1 MMVSILQKQIKG
13 QSGLELIVLTTFLLL
28 VFSTTYVVF
37 IQKDIN
43 TITEKIN
50 RLSKKTT
57 NNVAFEI
64 RVALSEGN
72 GYEKN
77 FTLPNSF
84 VGMPYIVNITNY
96 MVYININDRSFIS
109 YIPTKNITGYIIPGK
124 NILYNAGGKIYAN
137 T

>member
-1 MMVSILQKQIKG
+1 MVSILRKQIKG
-13 QSGLELIVLTTFLLL
+13 QSGLELVVLTTFLLL

-43 TITEKIN
+43 TINDKIN
-50 RLSKKTT
+50 RLSKKTIDD
-57 NNVAFEI
+57 VAFEI

-77 FTLPNSF
+77 FTLPNTF
-84 VGMPYIVNITNY
+84 IGTPYIVNITNY
-96 MVYININDRSFIS
+96 MVYITINDKSFIS
-109 YIPTKNITGYIIPGK
+109 YIPTKNVTGYIVPGK
-124 NILYNAGGKIYAN
+124 NNLYNAGGKIYAN

>member
-1 MMVSILQKQIKG
+1 MVSILRKQIKG
-13 QSGLELIVLTTFLLL
+13 QSGLELVMLTTFLLL
-28 VFSTTYVVF
+28 VFSTTYIVF

-43 TITEKIN
+43 TVTEKIN

-57 NNVAFEI
+57 NDVAFEI

-84 VGMPYIVNITNY
+84 VGTPYIVNITNY

-109 YIPTKNITGYIIPGK
+109 YIPTKNITGSIVPGK
-124 NILYNAGGKIYAN
+124 NILYNSGGKIYAN

>member
-1 MMVSILQKQIKG
+1 MVVSILRKQIKG
-13 QSGLELIVLTTFLLL
+13 QSGLELVVLTTFLLL
-28 VFSTTYVVF
+28 VFSTTYIVF

-43 TITEKIN
+43 TVTEKIN

-57 NNVAFEI
+57 NDVAFEI

-77 FTLPNSF
+77 FTILNSF
-84 VGMPYIVNITNY
+84 IGTPYVVNVTNY

-124 NILYNAGGKIYAN
+124 NRLYNFGGKIYAN